1 MYTRYR
7 PEVRS
12 DRPASSCASAFVVD
26 RIREGIRLIGQKLT
40 AQEAQTLLKKTDEK
54 TLELIGKLEAEHGLT
69 KNEYVY
75 LIQHM
80 CEEAAVLLAEK
91 ARRVREKIYGKDVF
105 VRGIIEFSN
114 VCKNDC
120 YYCGIRKDNEKVKR
134 YRLTDEQIMECCR
147 IGYESGYR
155 TFVLQSGEDG
165 YYTDEVLG
173 RLVSAIRGTYPDC
186 AITLSVGERSRE
198 SYQNLFE
205 AGADRYLLRHETAD
219 EAHYGM
225 LHPSEMSW
233 KHRMNCLQELRDI
246 GYDVGAGMMV
256 GSPYQTAED
265 LAEDLLFIG
274 SFKPEM
280 CGIGP
285 FIPHRD
291 TPFRDEAAGTLE
303 QTLYLLSI
311 IRLIH
316 PHVLLPST
324 TALGT
329 IDPLGRE
336 KGVLAGANVVMPNLS
351 PGKTRR
357 QYELYNDKICMDDDA
372 VQCRSCMDLRM
383 RSIGYQLV
391 VDRGDYRK

>member
-1 MYTRYR
+1 MADMI
-7 PEVRS
+7 E
-12 DRPASSCASAFVVD
+12 
-26 RIREGIRLIGQKLT
+26 QKYT
-40 AQEAQTLLKKTDEK
+40 AQEAEDRLKRLDPRTLA
-54 TLELIGKLEAEHGLT
+54 LIGKLEEEHALT
-69 KNEYVY
+69 KGEYVE
-75 LIQHM
+75 LLGGMGDESAI
-80 CEEAAVLLAEK
+80 LLAEK
-91 ARRVREKIYGKDVF
+91 ARRIREEIYGKEVF

-120 YYCGIRKDNEKVKR
+120 YYCGIRKDNDKVER
-134 YRLTDEQIMECCR
+134 YRLTDEQIMECCE
-147 IGYESGYR
+147 IGHESGYR

-165 YYTDEVLG
+165 HYTDEVLG
-173 RLVSAIRGTYPDC
+173 DLVSRIHDKYIDC

-198 SYQNLFE
+198 SYQYLYD

-219 EAHYGM
+219 EAHYNR
-225 LHPSEMSW
+225 LHPAEMSW
-233 KHRMNCLQELRDI
+233 RHRMNCLSELREI

-256 GSPYQTAED
+256 GSPYQTPED
-265 LAEDLLFIG
+265 LAEDLLFVG
-274 SFKPEM
+274 EFKPEM

-291 TPFRDEAAGTLE
+291 TPFRDKPSGTLE

-351 PGKTRR
+351 PGQTRR
-357 QYELYNDKICMDDDA
+357 QYELYDNKICMDDDA
-372 VQCRSCMDLRM
+372 VQCRSCMDFRM
-383 RSIGYQLV
+383 RSIGYELV
-391 VDRGDYRK
+391 VDRGDYRR

>member
-1 MYTRYR
+1 M
-7 PEVRS
+7 
-12 DRPASSCASAFVVD
+12 
-26 RIREGIRLIGQKLT
+26 IGQNIT
-40 AQEAQTLLKKTDEK
+40 AQEALTLLQKTDARMP
-54 TLELIGKLEAEHGLT
+54 ELIEKLEKEQGLS

-75 LIQHM
+75 MIQHM
-80 CEEAAVLLAEK
+80 NEEAEIVLAEK

-120 YYCGIRKDNEKVKR
+120 YYCGIRKDNDKVKR
-134 YRLTDEQIMECCR
+134 YRLTEKQIMECCR

-173 RLVSAIRGTYPDC
+173 ELVSRIRGTYPDC

-198 SYQNLFE
+198 SYQHLYD

-219 EAHYGM
+219 EAHYRR
-225 LHPSEMSW
+225 LHPAEMSW
-233 KHRMNCLQELRDI
+233 KHRMNCLKELREI

-256 GSPYQTAED
+256 GSPYQTPED
-265 LAEDLLFIG
+265 LAEDLLFTG
-274 SFKPEM
+274 SFRPEM

-291 TPFRDEAAGTLE
+291 TPFRDEAAGTLH
-303 QTLYLLSI
+303 QTLYLLSM

>member
-1 MYTRYR
+1 M
-7 PEVRS
+7 
-12 DRPASSCASAFVVD
+12 
-26 RIREGIRLIGQKLT
+26 IGQKLT
-40 AQEAQTLLKKTDEK
+40 AQEAAGQLRKTDCR
-54 TLELIGKLEAEHGLT
+54 LLDLIGKLENEHALQ
-69 KNEYVY
+69 KEEYVY
-75 LIQHM
+75 LLDHM
-80 CEEAAVLLAEK
+80 SDAAESLLAEK
-91 ARRVREKIYGKDVF
+91 ARRVREEIYGKDVF

-134 YRLTDEQIMECCR
+134 YRLTDEQIMECCK

-155 TFVLQSGEDG
+155 TYVLQSGEDG
-165 YYTDEVLG
+165 YYSDEVLG
-173 RLVSAIRGTYPDC
+173 NLLSKIHQTYPDC

-198 SYQNLFE
+198 SYQYLFD

-219 EAHYGM
+219 EAHYGK
-225 LHPSEMSW
+225 LHPAEMSW

-256 GSPYQTAED
+256 GSPYQTSED

-274 SFKPEM
+274 DFKPEM

-291 TPFRDEAAGTLE
+291 TPFRDQKAGTLE

-357 QYELYNDKICMDDDA
+357 QYELYDNKICMDDDA

-383 RSIGYQLV
+383 KSIGYRLV